1 MTDNLIEIRDLRVA
15 FAGHEVVHGVNLDIR
30 RGECLALVG
39 ESGSGKSVT
48 AHSILRLLPAKTVS
62 STGSIRYNGVDLLHA
77 SEQQMRGLRGNRI
90 AMIFQEPMTSLNPL
104 HTVEK
109 QISEVL
115 EIHKG
120 LKGRAARQRT
130 LELLELVGIR
140 QPLQRLKAYPHQLSG
155 GQRQRVM
162 IAMALANEPELLIAD
177 EPTTALDV
185 TVQQKILELLIE
197 LQQRLGMSLLLIS
210 HDLNLVRRIAQR
222 VCVMRHGEIVEQ
234 ADCATLFRA
243 PQHAYSRL
251 LIEAEPT
258 GAPVPSRYDHN
269 LLEVDDLKVWFPL
282 PKALF
287 SRTQE
292 YIKAVDGV
300 SFRLQRGK
308 TLGIVGESGS
318 GKSTLGQ
325 AILRLVESEGDIRF
339 GNKQLTLLNQR
350 LMRPLRRQIQVV
362 FQDPFGSLSPRMS
375 VQQIIAEGLLTHSI
389 GTAEEREAAVIRVL
403 EEVGLDP
410 QSRHRYPHEFSGGQ
424 RQRISIARALVLEP
438 ALILLD
444 EPTSALDR
452 TVQKQVVE
460 LLRQLQIRHGLT
472 YLFISH
478 DLAVVH
484 ALAHD
489 LMVIKDGKVVEQG
502 ASRQIFAAPQH
513 AYTQELLKASGL
525 KPDKDPCGS
534 ELAPGGDP
542 TKASDQSAFYVADT
556 PYSRASSLPQGE
568 IGGA

>member
-1 MTDNLIEIRDLRVA
+1 MNDNLIEIRDLRVA
-15 FAGHEVVHGVNLDIR
+15 FAGQPVVHGLNLDIR

-48 AHSILRLLPAKTVS
+48 AHSILRLLPGKTVS
-62 STGSIRYNGVDLLHA
+62 SSGSIRYNGVDLLHA

-109 QISEVL
+109 QVSEVL

-120 LKGRAARQRT
+120 LKGRAARART

-234 ADCATLFRA
+234 ADCETLFRA
-243 PQHAYSRL
+243 PQHPYSRL
-251 LIEAEPT
+251 LIEAEPS
-258 GAPVPSRYDHN
+258 GAPVPSLYDHN

-282 PKALF
+282 SKAMF
-287 SRTQE
+287 SRQQE

-300 SFRLQRGK
+300 SFSLQRGK

-325 AILRLVESEGDIRF
+325 AILRLVESEGNIRF
-339 GNKQLTLLNQR
+339 GNKQLSLLSQR

-375 VQQIIAEGLLTHSI
+375 VQQIIAEGLLTHGI
-389 GTAEEREAAVIRVL
+389 GTEAEREAAVIRVL

-452 TVQKQVVE
+452 TVQKQVVA
-460 LLRQLQIRHGLT
+460 LLRQLQIKHGLT

-502 ASRQIFAAPQH
+502 SSREIFAAPQH
-513 AYTQELLKASGL
+513 PYTQELLKASSL
-525 KPDKDPCGS
+525 KPDIAPCRSEPARDGGGS
-534 ELAPGGDP
+534 V
-542 TKASDQSAFYVADT
+542 TIS
-556 PYSRASSLPQGE
+556 
-568 IGGA
+568 IG

>member
-1 MTDNLIEIRDLRVA
+1 MKDHLIEIRDLRVA
-15 FAGHEVVHGVNLDIR
+15 FVGQEVVHGLNLDIR

-48 AHSILRLLPAKTVS
+48 AHSILRLLPGKTVS
-62 STGSIRYNGVDLLHA
+62 SSGSIRYNGVDLLHA

-104 HTVEK
+104 HTVER
-109 QISEVL
+109 QVSEVL

-120 LKGRAARQRT
+120 LKGRAARART

-234 ADCATLFRA
+234 ADCEALFRA
-243 PQHAYSRL
+243 PQHPYSRL
-251 LIEAEPT
+251 LIEAEPS
-258 GAPVPSRYDHN
+258 GAPVPSLYEHN

-287 SRTQE
+287 SRHQE

-300 SFRLQRGK
+300 SFSLQRGK

-325 AILRLVESEGDIRF
+325 AILRLVESEGNIRF
-339 GNKQLTLLNQR
+339 GNKQLSLLNQR

-375 VQQIIAEGLLTHSI
+375 VQQIIAEGLLTHGI
-389 GTAEEREAAVIRVL
+389 GTETEREAAVIRVL

-460 LLRQLQIRHGLT
+460 LLRQLQIKHGLT

-502 ASRQIFAAPQH
+502 SSRKIFAAPQH
-513 AYTQELLKASGL
+513 PYTQELLKASGL
-525 KPDKDPCGS
+525 KPDMEPCGS
-534 ELAPGGDP
+534 EPARESGMSV
-542 TKASDQSAFYVADT
+542 T
-556 PYSRASSLPQGE
+556 
-568 IGGA
+568 

>member
-48 AHSILRLLPAKTVS
+48 AHSILRLLPGKTVS
-62 STGSIRYNGVDLLHA
+62 NTGSIRYNGVDLLHA
-77 SEQQMRGLRGNRI
+77 SEQQMRSLRGNRI

-130 LELLELVGIR
+130 LDLLELVGIR

-234 ADCATLFRA
+234 ADCETLFRN
-243 PQHAYSRL
+243 PQHPYSRL
-251 LIEAEPT
+251 LIEAEPS

-339 GNKQLTLLNQR
+339 GNKQLSLLNQR

-375 VQQIIAEGLLTHSI
+375 VQQIIAEGLLTHGI

-534 ELAPGGDP
+534 ELARECGV
-542 TKASDQSAFYVADT
+542 SAT
-556 PYSRASSLPQGE
+556 
-568 IGGA
+568 